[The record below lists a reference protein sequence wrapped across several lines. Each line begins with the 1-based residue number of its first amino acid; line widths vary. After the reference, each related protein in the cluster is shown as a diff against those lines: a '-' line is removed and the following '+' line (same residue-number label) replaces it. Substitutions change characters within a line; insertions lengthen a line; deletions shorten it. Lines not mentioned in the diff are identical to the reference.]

1 MQMMT
6 PVQTAKSVKSKG
18 VNKIYRG
25 PDAVKYIIPFVR
37 TGIFSEGEK
46 SGD

>member
-25 PDAVKYIIPFVR
+25 SEAVKYIIPFVR